1 MVIQLSAD
9 ALIEYTMVAYMED
22 FIKLIATKSN
32 AYHAFKQAKRS
43 GSNVVKM
50 DYKQFNHLLVS
61 VSYTH
66 LTLPTTP
73 YV

>member
-43 GSNVVKM
+43 G
-50 DYKQFNHLLVS
+50 
-61 VSYTH
+61 
-66 LTLPTTP
+66 
-73 YV
+73 